1 MTTSLKGF
9 DLDALLA
16 PISEDAPAGTDPRE
30 DTAARSL
37 YFRLRDARADA
48 RAAERQADAEVE
60 SDAAAAARWLPVR
73 ELAVELLTHQ
83 AKDLEAAAWCAE
95 ALLRSDGLAGLA
107 AGFRLLSGLVG
118 TYWDELFPLP
128 DEDGVVSRIAP
139 VAGLNGEGADGTL
152 IQPLRKL
159 VLFEL
164 SDGTPFAFWQYRR
177 SAELAGIGDTARREQ
192 RLAAGVLPFDEVEAA
207 ARVAGGQVFSN
218 LRRDAAEALEAW
230 QRLGERFSSV
240 VGDEAPPTSR
250 VRDLLLEIAA
260 IAERYAP
267 AEAASAMPEEA
278 AAIDM
283 GERAG
288 TVVAEGARATA
299 LTHITTREDALRL
312 LDVIADYFQR
322 TEPHSPLAD
331 TLHEA
336 VRRGRLSWRELIEE
350 IVPDTDNRAAI
361 LMSLGIRPPPPP
373 E

>member
-16 PISEDAPAGTDPRE
+16 PISGDAPAGADPRQ
-30 DTAARSL
+30 DTSPGSL

-48 RAAERQADAEVE
+48 RAAERQADAAAET
-60 SDAAAAARWLPVR
+60 DTAAAARWLPVG

-83 AKDLEAAAWCAE
+83 AKDLEAAAWCTE
-95 ALLRSDGLAGLA
+95 ALLRSDGLAGLV
-107 AGFRLLSGLVG
+107 AGFRLLGELVE
-118 TYWDELFPLP
+118 TYWDELFPRP
-128 DEDGVVSRIAP
+128 DEDGVVARIAP

-159 VLFEL
+159 VLFEF
-164 SDGTPFAFWQYRR
+164 SAGTPFAFWQYQQ

-207 ARVAGGQVFSN
+207 ARAAGGEVFRN
-218 LRRDAAEALEAW
+218 LRQDAAEALEAW
-230 QRLGERFSSV
+230 QRLGDAFSKV
-240 VGDEAPPTSR
+240 VGDDAPPTSR
-250 VRDLLLEIAA
+250 VRDLLSEIGAVAA
-260 IAERYAP
+260 RYAP
-267 AEAASAMPEEA
+267 AEAPSATEGA

-283 GERAG
+283 GDGGGAR
-288 TVVAEGARATA
+288 VAEGAPAAA
-299 LTHITTREDALRL
+299 LTRIATREDALRL

-361 LMSLGIRPPPPP
+361 LSSLGIRPPPPQ